1 MRPRLKVASA
11 VTPLL
16 TTLPIANLTLSA
28 TEFRGSLNIY
38 FVVVFAGRAFALIA
52 VASDGCLAG
61 ETLGQRSVPIQ
72 MSHKRKYKA

>member
-16 TTLPIANLTLSA
+16 TTLLIANLILSA

-38 FVVVFAGRAFALIA
+38 FVIVFA
-52 VASDGCLAG
+52 
-61 ETLGQRSVPIQ
+61 
-72 MSHKRKYKA
+72 